1 MRMRVATFNILHG
14 RSIADGVV
22 DPDRLRACVHDL
34 DPDLL
39 ALQEVDLDQERS
51 GRVDLTA
58 VAAEAMGAVAHRF
71 VAVISGTPGATWI
84 AATGAEQ
91 PGSAAYGIAL
101 LSRFPATSWQV
112 TRLPRIPLRIP
123 LHLPDPSR
131 KALVDDEPRAAV
143 IARINTPVGPLSV
156 VNTHLSFA
164 PGWNRHQLR
173 RLSKDLR
180 GLPGPRL
187 LLGDLNLPCGPAT
200 RLSKMRALASAAT
213 FPSTSPKRQ
222 LDHVLTDHPGL
233 RGTRCGTPAAP
244 LSDHRPLVVDI
255 DIE

>member
-1 MRMRVATFNILHG
+1 MRVATFNILHG
-14 RSIADGVV
+14 RSVADSAV
-22 DPDRLRACVHDL
+22 DPGRLRACVHDL

-71 VAVISGTPGATWI
+71 IAVISGTPGATWI

-123 LHLPDPSR
+123 LYLPDSR
-131 KALVDDEPRAAV
+131 RIALVDDEPRAAV
-143 IARINTPVGPLSV
+143 IARIKTPVGPLSV

-164 PGWNRHQLR
+164 PGWNRYQLR

-180 GLPGPRL
+180 GLAGPHL
-187 LLGDLNLPCGPAT
+187 LLGDLNLARGPAT
-200 RLSKMRALASAAT
+200 RWSKMRALASAAT
-213 FPSTSPKRQ
+213 FPATAPKRQ

-233 RGTRCGTPAAP
+233 HCARCQTPAAP
-244 LSDHRPLVVDI
+244 LSDHRPLVVEI
-255 DIE
+255 DVE